1 MNGSSQAWDLLL
13 AAFAP
18 AFTHPSFA
26 LLCDLACAWVLCP
39 GRRTVTRLVWTMDPA
54 RRRCHDAYHRFLRAG
69 AWRMAA
75 LWERLVGLLVH
86 RLSPQGV
93 LRVDLDDTLFHT
105 AGRKI
110 EGAGVFRDAVRS
122 SGRAVVYAL
131 GLNLVV
137 LTLRIRPP
145 WGGEPLGLPINVR
158 RSRKGGPSHLDLGEA
173 MLREIAGW
181 LPSRTFTL
189 GCDGAYASL
198 AGRSLPRTHVTSRIR
213 RDAAL
218 YDLPPPRRQGQRGRP
233 RKKKGKRLPSPEQ
246 MARQSRTGWVR
257 AAVEERGKVVERL
270 LLSRPVLWYAVCPD
284 RRVLLVI
291 VRDPT
296 GKQHDDCFFTTDIE
310 ASAAAVV
317 EHYAGRWSIE
327 DTFRSVKQSLGGEDP
342 QTWKGQGPER
352 AAALSLWLYSAVW
365 CWYITT
371 HGTKI
376 TWPALPWYTTKR
388 TPSFADALAALRRA
402 LWSRRIFS
410 SCARNPLPRKMASV
424 LLDVLAHAA

>member
-1 MNGSSQAWDLLL
+1 MSRAAQAWDLVL
-13 AAFAP
+13 AGFAP
-18 AFTHPSFA
+18 VFSQPSFA
-26 LLCDLACAWVLCP
+26 LFRHLVCAWVLCP
-39 GRRTVTRLVWTMDPA
+39 GRRTVTRMIRTMDPA
-54 RRRCHDAYHRFLRAG
+54 SGRCHDAYHRFLRVG
-69 AWRMAA
+69 AWGMAP
-75 LWERLVGLLVH
+75 LWELLVLLLV
-86 RLSPQGV
+86 RRVSPQGV
-93 LRVDLDDTLFHT
+93 LPLDLDDTLFHKT
-105 AGRKI
+105 GRKVA
-110 EGAGVFRDAVRS
+110 GAGIFRDAVRS
-122 SGRAVVYAL
+122 LARSVVYAL

-145 WGGEPLGLPINVR
+145 WGGEPLGLPISVR
-158 RSRKGGPSHLDLGEA
+158 LYRKGGPSHLDLGEA

-181 LPSRTFTL
+181 LPSRTFAL

-198 AGRSLPRTHVTSRIR
+198 AGRSLPRTHVPSRIR
-213 RDAAL
+213 KDAAL
-218 YDLPPPRRQGQRGRP
+218 YDLPPPRQKGQRGRP
-233 RKKKGKRLPSPEQ
+233 RQKGKRLPSPEQ

-296 GKQHDDCFFTTDIE
+296 GKQHDDFFFTTDLE
-310 ASAAAVV
+310 ASAPAVV

-365 CWYITT
+365 FWYITT
-371 HGTKI
+371 HGTTI
-376 TWPALPWYTTKR
+376 TWPARPWYAAKR

-410 SCARNPLPRKMASV
+410 RCARNPLPRKMANV